1 MVLTQHNNMTPTLS
15 RKCTSADNDGNTGSE
30 DMNKVKLMEQQNTF
44 ERKNRW
50 KSKKTLSPM
59 KEKREESAKSPGPSF
74 RTTLSP
80 ALLGARYSS
89 HSIKSN
95 ELPSPPPASGNVSRR
110 RRNTHTSVTDEI
122 RHEPENPISPT
133 DLSNKFGSRF
143 RDEERNSTEN
153 KNDDR
158 SIPRVIQY
166 KEVATPILTRRNN
179 FRGQT
184 LSQRKARLSRD
195 AVYSKDGE
203 LRFQQDAIE
212 NIRPTQISVDKK
224 RAKVREEIQE
234 EILET
239 RKRFDDY
246 HRKIA
251 MVQRSEA
258 DVGVPL
264 CSVSRNKNLSFPES
278 AESQRHDQ
286 LRNAACHVSVEHN
299 NAELNVDRDVEEGNK
314 PGFTEVQETDESAEP
329 GRNIPSILSIILRS
343 AVIILSICS
352 IAARTAFAL
361 SGKMSL
367 AYYIKGAPEL
377 WAVRLYIAIFHFNFV
392 LAEMRV
398 HLPPFCPNRTLGEY
412 IPRGFLISFIGLLDI
427 FMSSNKSFQE
437 IVADIQTL
445 GLTTNGRINAISLL
459 VLKITSRGL
468 VACGMAYFVFGIFG
482 WSEKSFKRQPSAN
495 A

>member
-1 MVLTQHNNMTPTLS
+1 MVTQHNNMTPTLS

-30 DMNKVKLMEQQNTF
+30 DMSTAKLIEQQNTF
-44 ERKNRW
+44 ELKNRG
-50 KSKKTLSPM
+50 KSKKNLSPM
-59 KEKREESAKSPGPSF
+59 KKMREESANSPGPSF
-74 RTTLSP
+74 RTTFSP
-80 ALLGARYSS
+80 ALSGAIYRR
-89 HSIKSN
+89 HSNKSN
-95 ELPSPPPASGNVSRR
+95 ELPSPPPESGNVSRR

-122 RHEPENPISPT
+122 RHEPEDPISPT
-133 DLSNKFGSRF
+133 DLSNKFESRF
-143 RDEERNSTEN
+143 RDEERNSTQN

-166 KEVATPILTRRNN
+166 KDVATPISTSRNS

-184 LSQRKARLSRD
+184 LSQRKARFSRD
-195 AVYSKDGE
+195 AVYSKNGE
-203 LRFQQDAIE
+203 LKFQQDAIE
-212 NIRPTQISVDKK
+212 NIRPTQLSVHKK
-224 RAKVREEIQE
+224 RAKVRKEIQE

-258 DVGVPL
+258 DDGVPL
-264 CSVSRNKNLSFPES
+264 CSFSRNKNSSFPES
-278 AESQRHDQ
+278 AERQQHDK
-286 LRNAACHVSVEHN
+286 LRNAACHVNLEQN
-299 NAELNVDRDVEEGNK
+299 NAEQNVDGNVEEGNK
-314 PGFTEVQETDESAEP
+314 PGATKVEETDDSAEP
-329 GRNIPSILSIILRS
+329 ERNIPSVLSVILRS
-343 AVIILSICS
+343 VVIIFSICS

-361 SGKMSL
+361 SGKMPL

-398 HLPPFCPNRTLGEY
+398 HLPPICPKGTLGDY
-412 IPRGFLISFIGLLDI
+412 IQRGFLISFIGLLDI
-427 FMSSNKSFQE
+427 FMSSKKSFRE

-445 GLTTNGRINAISLL
+445 GLTTNGSINAISSL
-459 VLKITSRGL
+459 VLMITSRGL
-468 VACGMAYFVFGIFG
+468 VTCGMAYFVFGIFG
-482 WSEKSFKRQPSAN
+482 WSEKSFKKNPSAN